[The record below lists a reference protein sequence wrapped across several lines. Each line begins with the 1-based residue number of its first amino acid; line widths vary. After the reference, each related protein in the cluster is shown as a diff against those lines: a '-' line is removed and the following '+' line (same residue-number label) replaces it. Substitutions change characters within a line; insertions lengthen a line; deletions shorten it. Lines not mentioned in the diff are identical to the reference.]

1 MTTALEN
8 SFKSRLRNI
17 AREKR
22 LDPAQLWQNLVLERF
37 LVRLSHSSHSSHFIL
52 KGGVL
57 LSHYVELNRYTQDL
71 DFLVQRLSNEVE
83 TLEKILSDVIN
94 VAVDD
99 GFRFADLKV
108 NDLPHPHM
116 KYPGVCASMVSFF
129 GKTRFPVNIDLG
141 FGDVV
146 TPTAMTIPLTH
157 GSKGALL
164 ESEVKVTCYPKE
176 FIFAEKLETIIYRG
190 ANNSRMKDF
199 HDLRV
204 MISSGVLDSKRT
216 EKVVNSVFEHRKTQK
231 LLPITFTDR
240 ELDGLQRFWTAHLR
254 GLPQGHT
261 MPADLNLVITD
272 INTWLQNNT
281 RLCASESRKERG
293 RKQT

>member
-37 LVRLSHSSHSSHFIL
+37 LVRLSYSSHSSHFIL

-71 DFLVQRLSNEVE
+71 DFLVMRLSNKAEDLKKVL
-83 TLEKILSDVIN
+83 TDVIN
-94 VAVDD
+94 ISVDD

-129 GKTRFPVNIDLG
+129 GKTQFPVNIDLG

-164 ESEVKVTCYPKE
+164 ESKVKVTCYPKE

-199 HDLRV
+199 HDLNV
-204 MISSGVLDSKRT
+204 MINSGVLDSKGI
-216 EKVVNSVFEHRKTQK
+216 EKVVNLVFEHRKTQK
-231 LLPITFTDR
+231 LLPITFTER
-240 ELDGLQRFWTAHLR
+240 ELDGLQHFWKAHLR
-254 GLPQGHT
+254 GIPQSHT
-261 MPADLNLVITD
+261 MPPDLSLLIND
-272 INTWLQNNT
+272 INTWLQNHT
-281 RLCASESRKERG
+281 QLCSSESSEK
-293 RKQT
+293 KVHL

>member
-1 MTTALEN
+1 MTTSLEN

-37 LVRLSHSSHSSHFIL
+37 LVRLSYSNCSSHFIL

-71 DFLVQRLSNEVE
+71 DFLVQRLSNKVE
-83 TLEKILSDVIN
+83 TLEKVLSDVIN
-94 VAVDD
+94 ITVDD

-116 KYPGVCASMVSFF
+116 KYPGVRASMVSFF

-176 FIFAEKLETIIYRG
+176 FIFAEKLEAIIYRG

-204 MISSGVLDSKRT
+204 MINSGLLDSKLT
-216 EKVVNSVFEHRKTQK
+216 EKVVDSVFEHRKTKK
-231 LLPITFTDR
+231 LLPIDFTDK
-240 ELDGLQRFWTAHLR
+240 ELEGLQRFWTAHLR
-254 GLPQGHT
+254 GLPQSHT
-261 MPADLNLVITD
+261 MPSDLSLVITD
-272 INTWLQNNT
+272 INIWLKNNT
-281 RLCASESRKERG
+281 RSSVSDL
-293 RKQT
+293 Q